1 MKMPCRSTITVDA
14 PVCEALSPK
23 RPLGYTSVV
32 SIVVKLP
39 RTFVKVERV
48 CGQSDRVKNG
58 VING

>member
-1 MKMPCRSTITVDA
+1 MKIPCCSTITVDA

-32 SIVVKLP
+32 SIIVKLP
-39 RTFVKVERV
+39 RTFVKLVRV
-48 CGQSDRVKNG
+48 RGQSDRVKNG